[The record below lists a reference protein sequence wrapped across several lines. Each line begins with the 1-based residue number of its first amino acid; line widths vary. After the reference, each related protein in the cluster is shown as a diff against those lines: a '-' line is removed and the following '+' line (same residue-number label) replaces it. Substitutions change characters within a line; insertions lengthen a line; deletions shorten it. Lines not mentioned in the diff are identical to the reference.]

1 MHPSKARQYR
11 DMISSTGLIVSAG
24 AYDGYSARLIEKAGF
39 KTVAT
44 SGAAISNSRM
54 GIADMGVM
62 GLAENLDQCRAIV
75 RSVNIPVT
83 CDADTGYGNP
93 VNVFHTVQEFEAIG
107 AVGVNIEDQVSPK
120 RCGHMTGKEVI
131 NNVEMQ
137 KKIEAACRARRDDD
151 FVIVAR
157 TDALAVEGL
166 DKTLKRIQDYVR
178 AGADMIFVDALDSE
192 ETLARVI
199 EVSGAPITVN
209 MGFGIRER
217 PTTPLIPLPKLK
229 EMGVKRISLPRMLP
243 AAAIMGMRTALEVM
257 REVIETGEP
266 QHRPDILVGIE
277 DIMDLMDY
285 KTARALEAE
294 LLTVESMEAKYES

>member
-1 MHPSKARQYR
+1 MEVTKARTYR
-11 DMISSTGLIVSAG
+11 EMLEGDDLIVSAG
-24 AYDGYSARLIEKAGF
+24 AYDGYSARLIEKTGF
-39 KTVAT
+39 KSVAT
-44 SGAAISNSRM
+44 SGAAISNSRL

-62 GLAENLDQCRAIV
+62 GLAENLDQCRSIV
-75 RSVNIPVT
+75 RAVNIPVT

-93 VNVFHTVQEFEAIG
+93 VNVYHTVREFEAIG

-131 NNVEMQ
+131 CSVEMQ

-166 DKTLKRIQDYVR
+166 DKTLQRIRDYVK
-178 AGADMIFVDALDSE
+178 AGADMIFADAVDSE
-192 ETLARVI
+192 ETLAKVI
-199 EVSGAPITVN
+199 EAAQAPVTVN

-217 PTTPLIPLPKLK
+217 PTTPLIPLPRLK

-257 REVIETGEP
+257 REVMETGKP
-266 QHRPDILVGIE
+266 AHRPDLLVGIE

-285 KTARALEAE
+285 KSARELEAE
-294 LLTVESMEAKYES
+294 LLTVETMQAKYR

>member
-1 MHPSKARQYR
+1 MQPSKARQYR
-11 DMISSTGLIVSAG
+11 DMIASPDLIVSAG

-39 KTVAT
+39 KSVAT

-54 GIADMGVM
+54 GIADMGIM

-75 RSVNIPVT
+75 RAVNIPVT

-93 VNVFHTVQEFEAIG
+93 VNVYHTVREFEAIG

-131 NNVEMQ
+131 ESVEMQ
-137 KKIEAACRARRDDD
+137 KKIDAACRARRDDD
-151 FVIVAR
+151 FVIAAR

-166 DKTLKRIQDYVR
+166 DKTLQRIQDYVR
-178 AGADMIFVDALDSE
+178 AGADMIFVDAIDSE
-192 ETLARVI
+192 QTLARVI
-199 EVSGAPITVN
+199 DVSDAPVTVN

-217 PTTPLIPLPKLK
+217 PTTPLIPLPRLK
-229 EMGVKRISLPRMLP
+229 QMGVKRISLPRMLP

-257 REVIETGEP
+257 RVVIETGEP

-285 KTARALEAE
+285 KSARALEAE
-294 LLTVESMEAKYES
+294 LLTVDSMDAKYDS